1 MFCRSHFIHLQ
12 MIIDFYLFMA
22 FLKDFDEIVFLFSS
36 FWVVCADMAA
46 QYSVPDP
53 GTPGKMFMNYQGL
66 ASYLSSGGWL
76 FPRQTHLYFSTLFL
90 STHVCFLTRWQLL
103 GDWHRLWQLCHHL
116 RLPHPKGGWQ
126 LWGRLCPRLLQE
138 PPRPPSRHPARGPS
152 EAGWHLHGRAV
163 PACAA
168 VWSLLTRKRRGNQ
181 KVEVCAWKLQHGW
194 LCNVKERVNVKVTEN
209 KLGVEMVQT
218 QDGN

>member
-1 MFCRSHFIHLQ
+1 

-76 FPRQTHLYFSTLFL
+76 FSHQTHL
-90 STHVCFLTRWQLL
+90 
-103 GDWHRLWQLCHHL
+103 
-116 RLPHPKGGWQ
+116 
-126 LWGRLCPRLLQE
+126 
-138 PPRPPSRHPARGPS
+138 
-152 EAGWHLHGRAV
+152 
-163 PACAA
+163 
-168 VWSLLTRKRRGNQ
+168 
-181 KVEVCAWKLQHGW
+181 
-194 LCNVKERVNVKVTEN
+194 
-209 KLGVEMVQT
+209 
-218 QDGN
+218 